1 MHTRAIVTC
10 FHNGI
15 KMLSSDNYCRLKISD
30 ITQCDVFISEATVFF
45 STIPAY
51 FGSWEKLVCQE
62 YFFSISLPTNLI
74 IKVAAK
80 LHISVLMLNV
90 HTSCRSISYK
100 YHIIVGPLVTRCGV
114 INRLHICCHRFS
126 DFNSP
131 AAPATELR
139 ITKPLIKFF
148 GPWWYFSETKHTY
161 FTHIW
166 HGFS

>member
-1 MHTRAIVTC
+1 MQIEDFRYHTVRGFYFRSHC
-10 FHNGI
+10 
-15 KMLSSDNYCRLKISD
+15 
-30 ITQCDVFISEATVFF
+30 VFF

-100 YHIIVGPLVTRCGV
+100 YQIIVGPLVTRCGV
-114 INRLHICCHRFS
+114 INRLHICCHRSS

-139 ITKPLIKFF
+139 ITKPLVQFF
-148 GPWWYFSETKHTY
+148 SVWYFSETKHTY
-161 FTHIW
+161 FTYI
-166 HGFS
+166 